1 MEDSCSYMNPDT
13 FNMHMMILYDAST
26 VSVQVA

>member
-1 MEDSCSYMNPDT
+1 MNPDT

-26 VSVQVA
+26 VSAQVA